1 MVSWDEHKAHREKVM
16 ALHGQWVGL
25 VDRDWVPVMDVEDW
39 ISAEWPSVFAETGSM
54 SMVLPGELDG
64 GVRNPV
70 VDYLLTNDLEHL
82 ANGASLDA
90 LLHSAVHIVVER
102 PGLDRRCYRI
112 LEIVPE
118 GGDDNPATVTITGV
132 DLIEHLKHLP
142 LWADPSNRS
151 KVVQAQW
158 QDTQDGNA
166 EKVSRKLIGRNLI
179 GYFQPSM
186 LHQAFDQALGA
197 FTMTKDYSDPKR
209 WEKMV
214 PNMHPIICSP
224 IESGNPSE
232 WCEISARWDNAWDL
246 CKGTWDA
253 AGILPIARLWWP
265 GDDQPFP
272 NHTMLQLPTV
282 VIDFSPRATVTG
294 AAGFIG
300 QGMRHIKRTISSDDY
315 ITSSVEFSDV
325 GLRQRDGRDPW
336 VVYTLPEGPQVTIRK
351 SMDHRFLVGGKA
363 PDLVNKTAKVAVK
376 SGIAALIAAV
386 PGIGPPTAEA
396 IKGGGELAAELT
408 ADRLLNLNEHVDKN
422 RQAHYGRSAF
432 VSLAKPGEANSMES
446 LQKAWGAKTETQGGV
461 SIQFELDN
469 PAPYLPGRDFD
480 LGDTIGMTAWGVVY
494 AAYVSELTWTSEPG
508 RPVGWKIAL
517 GDLAALRN
525 PEELFATNL
534 EQVRAV
540 IGRLNLS
547 RQA

>member
-1 MVSWDEHKAHREKVM
+1 MVSWEQHKAHREQVA

-25 VDRDWVPVMDVEDW
+25 VDKDWVPVMDVEDW
-39 ISAEWPSVFAETGSM
+39 LSAEWPSVFADTGSM
-54 SMVLPGELDG
+54 TMVLPGELDG

-70 VDYLLTNDLEHL
+70 VDHLLTNDLEHL
-82 ANGASLDA
+82 DEAATLDS

-118 GGDDNPATVTITGV
+118 GGQDNPRTVTITGV

-142 LWADPSNRS
+142 LWANPANRS

-158 QDTQDGNA
+158 QDTQDGPA

-179 GYFQPSM
+179 GYFQPNM
-186 LHQAFDQALGA
+186 LRDSRW
-197 FTMTKDYSDPKR
+197 MTDNYSDPRR
-209 WEKMV
+209 WRDMV
-214 PNMHPIICSP
+214 PNLHPIICSP
-224 IESGNPSE
+224 IMSGNPSE

-265 GDDQPFP
+265 GDAQPFP
-272 NHTMLQLPTV
+272 AHATLKLPTV

-294 AAGFIG
+294 AGGFVG
-300 QGMRHIKRTISSDDY
+300 QGLRHIKRTISSDDH
-315 ITSSVEFSDV
+315 ISSVVQFSDV
-325 GLRQRDGRDPW
+325 GLRQRDGRAPW
-336 VVYTLPEGPQVTIRK
+336 VVYSLPEGPEVHIRK
-351 SMDHRFLVGGKA
+351 STDHRWLVGGKS

-396 IKGGGELAAELT
+396 IKGAGELAAELT
-408 ADRLLNLNEHVDKN
+408 ADRLLNLNEHVDKT

-432 VSLAKPGEANSMES
+432 VSLAKPGEANSTES
-446 LQKAWGAKTETQGGV
+446 LQKAWGAKMETQGGV
-461 SIQFELDN
+461 SVQFTLDS
-469 PAPYLPGRDFD
+469 PDPYLPGRDFD
-480 LGDTIGMTAWGVVY
+480 LGDTIGFLSWGVMY

-508 RPVGWKIAL
+508 RPVGWKL
-517 GDLAALRN
+517 VVGDLAALQN
-525 PEELFATNL
+525 PEALFASNL

>member
-1 MVSWDEHKAHREKVM
+1 VVSWDEHKAHREKVA

-25 VDRDWVPVMDVEDW
+25 VDKDWVPLMDVEDW
-39 ISAEWPSVFAETGSM
+39 LSAEWPSVFADTGSM

-70 VDYLLTNDLEHL
+70 VDYLLTNDLQRLDE
-82 ANGASLDA
+82 AASLDA

-118 GGDDNPATVTITGV
+118 GGVDNPATVTITGV

-142 LWADPSNRS
+142 LWANPSNRS

-158 QDTQDGNA
+158 QDTQDGPA

-186 LHQAFDQALGA
+186 LRDSRW
-197 FTMTKDYSDPKR
+197 MTDGYSKTAR
-209 WEKMV
+209 WSDLQ

-224 IESGNPSE
+224 IMSGNDSE

-253 AGILPIARLWWP
+253 AGILPIAKLWWP
-265 GDDQPFP
+265 GDAQPFP
-272 NHTMLQLPTV
+272 SHATLQLPTV

-300 QGMRHIKRTISSDDY
+300 QGLRHIKRTISSDDY
-315 ITSSVEFSDV
+315 ITSVVNFSDV

-336 VVYTLPEGPQVTIRK
+336 VVYTLPEGPEVRIRK
-351 SMDHRFLVGGKA
+351 STDHRFLVGGKA

-376 SGIAALIAAV
+376 SGFAALIAAV
-386 PGIGPPTAEA
+386 PGIGPPTEEA
-396 IKGGGELAAELT
+396 IKGAGELAAELT
-408 ADRLLNLNEHVDKN
+408 ADRLLSLNEYVDKD

-446 LQKAWGAKTETQGGV
+446 LQKAWGAKMETQGGV
-461 SIQFELDN
+461 SIQFTLDD
-469 PAPYLPGRDFD
+469 PDPYLPGRDFD
-480 LGDTIGMTAWGVVY
+480 LGDTIGFTSWGVMY
-494 AAYVSELTWTSEPG
+494 AAYVSELTWVSEPG
-508 RPVGWKIAL
+508 CPVGWKL
-517 GDLAALRN
+517 TVGDLAALQN
-525 PEELFATNL
+525 PEALFASNL

-547 RQA
+547 KQA